1 MERALLSMEEKRE
14 RDRAIHEH
22 EDSGDDAHLESEQDW
37 IKSYFGW
44 QLGLNACCI
53 CVLQCVR
60 VWNSLSTK
68 IQAAAMLS
76 SRAVQYGMCPILG
89 WWVLYSNKRARYYI

>member
-1 MERALLSMEEKRE
+1 MEEKRE

-60 VWNSLSTK
+60 V
-68 IQAAAMLS
+68 
-76 SRAVQYGMCPILG
+76 
-89 WWVLYSNKRARYYI
+89 